1 MITDYKFQ
9 FTDLRLKIIV
19 AKINSFEDLEVWQK
33 AREFSLAIHKVTS
46 EGALTKDYS
55 LKDQINRSSG
65 SIMDNIAEGFERG
78 GKKEFIQFL
87 FVAKGSCGETR
98 SQLYRALDKKY
109 ITQEEFEELK
119 SIALNISKQ
128 LAGFISY
135 LKSSEIKGQKYVN
148 EPEMFYGTY
157 NL

>member
-1 MITDYKFQ
+1 MG
-9 FTDLRLKIIV
+9 
-19 AKINSFEDLEVWQK
+19 KINSFEDLEVWQK
-33 AREFSLAIHKVTS
+33 AREFSLAIHKATS
-46 EGALTKDYS
+46 EGALAKDYS

-78 GKKEFIQFL
+78 GKKKEFIQFL

-109 ITQEEFEELK
+109 ITQQEFEKLK
-119 SIALNISKQ
+119 NVALNISKQ

-148 EPEMFYGTY
+148 EPEMSSGTSH
-157 NL
+157 L